1 MRGEQNNVVP
11 GVLFCASLIA
21 WIYVILEYRQTL
33 WMVGGTSIF
42 LLVMVGVVISRVSV
56 AWKSYQKKQSML
68 LDSRLTELQNQ
79 LMAANEE
86 NRESAKTNTYYTRKI
101 GEALAGFED
110 ELIDNQRK
118 GNELMQR
125 IITTQV
131 KSTKVL
137 VKYNEKN
144 SSRVAGDVYDQY
156 SQLEKTMDKSISNT
170 NAELRRIGENI
181 MLMQRAPQAVMYQ
194 SMPQN
199 PVEPVMPRMTAAPVD
214 ADVATTMDEA
224 TDMPFLAA
232 DNAVSED
239 VQEDMTTGQEE
250 RSLEDPAIPDD
261 ILDMAA
267 IPELTEEEAQMTA
280 KHVADGVTEATAVS
294 ESPAPAVEL
303 PDDPNAQLSPDQIAA
318 LFASVGDAPAEAP
331 TETAPAEAT
340 EPAVAPATEASVTE
354 AAAATAPEAATPE
367 SPAPAVELPDD
378 PNAQLSPDQIAA
390 LFASVGDAPAEE
402 PTETAAAAE
411 LPDDPNAQLSPDQI
425 AALFASIGS

>member
-21 WIYVILEYRQTL
+21 WIYVMLEYRQTL
-33 WMVGGTSIF
+33 WMVGGASAF
-42 LLVMVGVVISRVSV
+42 LLVMVGIVISRVSV
-56 AWKSYQKKQSML
+56 AWKNYQKKQSML

-86 NRESAKTNTYYTRKI
+86 SRESAKTNTYYTRKI

-144 SSRVAGDVYDQY
+144 SSKVAGDVYNQY

-194 SMPQN
+194 SMPQS
-199 PVEPVMPRMTAAPVD
+199 PVEPVAPTMPAAP
-214 ADVATTMDEA
+214 ADIVSDPVTEETPDMAFLEA
-224 TDMPFLAA
+224 ENVVPD
-232 DNAVSED
+232 DI
-239 VQEDMTTGQEE
+239 QENMTTGQEE
-250 RSLEDPAIPDD
+250 HPLEDTTIPDD

-267 IPELTEEEAQMTA
+267 IPELTEEEAKLTA
-280 KHVADGVTEATAVS
+280 KHVADSVTEAMREPETEATAP
-294 ESPAPAVEL
+294 EPETEAAAPAVEIPDDPNAQL
-303 PDDPNAQLSPDQIAA
+303 SPDQIAAMFASMGGDDSASPEATEETKEAVSAEEATMPAAAEPEAEAAAPAVEIPDDPNAQLSPDQIAA
-318 LFASVGDAPAEAP
+318 LFASM
-331 TETAPAEAT
+331 
-340 EPAVAPATEASVTE
+340 
-354 AAAATAPEAATPE
+354 
-367 SPAPAVELPDD
+367 
-378 PNAQLSPDQIAA
+378 
-390 LFASVGDAPAEE
+390 
-402 PTETAAAAE
+402 
-411 LPDDPNAQLSPDQI
+411 
-425 AALFASIGS
+425 GS

>member
-33 WMVGGTSIF
+33 WMVGGASAF
-42 LLVMVGVVISRVSV
+42 LLVMVGIVISRVSV
-56 AWKSYQKKQSML
+56 AWKNYQKKQSML

-86 NRESAKTNTYYTRKI
+86 SRESAKTNTYYTRKI

-144 SSRVAGDVYDQY
+144 SSKVAGDVYDQY

-194 SMPQN
+194 SMPQS
-199 PVEPVMPRMTAAPVD
+199 PVEPVVPTMPAAP
-214 ADVATTMDEA
+214 ADTVSDPVTEETPDMAFLEA
-224 TDMPFLAA
+224 ENVVPD
-232 DNAVSED
+232 DI
-239 VQEDMTTGQEE
+239 QENMTTGQEE
-250 RSLEDPAIPDD
+250 HLLEDTTIPDD

-267 IPELTEEEAQMTA
+267 IPELTEEEAKLTA
-280 KHVADGVTEATAVS
+280 KHVADSVTEAEAAPAPDLS
-294 ESPAPAVEL
+294 APAVEI

-318 LFASVGDAPAEAP
+318 LFASMGGDDGAASEAAEETKEAASAAP
-331 TETAPAEAT
+331 
-340 EPAVAPATEASVTE
+340 EPETE
-354 AAAATAPEAATPE
+354 AAA
-367 SPAPAVELPDD
+367 PAVEIPDD

-390 LFASVGDAPAEE
+390 LFASM
-402 PTETAAAAE
+402 
-411 LPDDPNAQLSPDQI
+411 
-425 AALFASIGS
+425 GS